1 MHLYDSY
8 LASNKT
14 KKIEIVNAGY
24 PLLLTHNVAQQETI
38 RRENATKVTV
48 LPRKVQRKEETF
60 ETLKKEIQLSK
71 DREINLQKWSTNHF
85 KLEDQVADGEIGTT
99 FLINQV
105 WYYLITVIEIMCLIS
120 CRLIWA
126 L

>member
-1 MHLYDSY
+1 
-8 LASNKT
+8 
-14 KKIEIVNAGY
+14 
-24 PLLLTHNVAQQETI
+24 
-38 RRENATKVTV
+38 
-48 LPRKVQRKEETF
+48 
-60 ETLKKEIQLSK
+60 LKKEIQLSK
-71 DREINLQKWSTNHF
+71 DREINLQKWSINHF